1 MPEED
6 TNNVIDASQFATVA
20 DECHIMEE
28 LSVQQVVS
36 IVTDVQ
42 VESNDEQDEEG
53 PFVAATVTAIRHLP
67 ACR

>member
-6 TNNVIDASQFATVA
+6 RNNVINASKFATLA
-20 DECHIMEE
+20 EECQIMQE
-28 LSVQQVVS
+28 LSVQQVVI

-53 PFVAATVTAIRHLP
+53 PFVAATVTAIIHLP